1 MEFFRVCFCQFEAIE
16 EFLKNYFFIIIYL
29 FIYLFYYF
37 IVACYLWQRFVI
49 ILLIVRGSCLIL
61 PVNEQTSRLSRL
73 DCLMFQLCQ
82 TCLLLVYKQVK
93 QRLVKIE

>member
-1 MEFFRVCFCQFEAIE
+1 MEFQWNLLESVFCQFEAIQ
-16 EFLKNYFFIIIYL
+16 EFLKNYFFLYL
-29 FIYLFYYF
+29 FHYF